1 MTETVS
7 KHDFIEIDYTGKL
20 ADGTVFDTTK
30 EEVAHEANMPH
41 THGKLKSVVV
51 CLGEGQLLSGL
62 DDFLPGKEVG
72 KDFTVT
78 LQAEQAFGKRDV
90 KKVKI
95 VPMNIF
101 KEHKVQPQAGLEIDV
116 DGERG
121 IVRSVSGGRVIV
133 NFNHPIAGREVVYEV
148 TINRK
153 ITDTKEKLTSYL
165 NTILRIPADK
175 LKLELVDGKAKIELP
190 MVLPPQ
196 FTDALAE
203 KIKEIVKVEAEFV
216 AGKPVANK

>member
-1 MTETVS
+1 MVDTVS

-41 THGKLKSVVV
+41 THGNVKSIVV
-51 CLGEGQLLSGL
+51 CLGESQLLPGL
-62 DDFLPGKEVG
+62 DEFLSGKEIG
-72 KDFTVT
+72 KTLSVT
-78 LQAEQAFGKRDV
+78 LLPEQAFGKRDV

-95 VPMNIF
+95 VPMNVF
-101 KEHKVQPQAGLEIDV
+101 KEHKVQPRPGLELEV

-121 IVRSVSGGRVIV
+121 VVRSVSGGRIIV
-133 NFNHPIAGREVVYEV
+133 NFNHPVAGKEVVYEV
-148 TINRK
+148 TINKK
-153 ITDTKEKLTSYL
+153 ITDTKEKLSFYL
-165 NTILRIPADK
+165 HSILRIPVDK
-175 LKLELVDGKAKIELP
+175 LKLELTDGKAKVELP

-203 KIKEIVKVEAEFV
+203 KIKEIVKVEVEFV
-216 AGKPVANK
+216 SKKA